1 MKAVFLTILAM
12 LAVVLPSAPTEAQT
26 CQTGVGPAKNA
37 FAAEFCKS
45 ASGTSDGTQDGG
57 SSADPAEIWVWKP
70 ICNQQNP
77 QVPGG
82 QGLCTN
88 QMQCPRGETL
98 MRRWR
103 IRPLPHLSGD
113 ITCMP
118 NAAANRPEITPALVL
133 NAFRRIPLPRLVT
146 HIQPA
151 DKTLINFD
159 TIFYTAAHP
168 FGRTV
173 TLLGQRVHLAI
184 RPSSFRWVHGDGTAA
199 TTTTGGAPYPAK
211 IVTYRY
217 QHAHTTVR
225 AHVEVTWSARFSV
238 NGSAMRPVPGTVTT
252 VGPATPLRV
261 AEASPALSG
270 AGH

>member
-1 MKAVFLTILAM
+1 
-12 LAVVLPSAPTEAQT
+12 
-26 CQTGVGPAKNA
+26 
-37 FAAEFCKS
+37 
-45 ASGTSDGTQDGG
+45 
-57 SSADPAEIWVWKP
+57 VWKP
-70 ICNQQNP
+70 ICEKHNEL
-77 QVPGG
+77 PGG
-82 QGLCTN
+82 QGACTN
-88 QMQCPRGETL
+88 LAKCPAGRTL
-98 MRRWR
+98 MRHWR
-103 IRPLPHLSGD
+103 IKPQPRTPAE
-113 ITCMP
+113 TACMP
-118 NAAANRPEITPALVL
+118 SAAANRPEITPALVL

-184 RPSSFRWVHGDGTAA
+184 RPSTFRWVHGDGTAT